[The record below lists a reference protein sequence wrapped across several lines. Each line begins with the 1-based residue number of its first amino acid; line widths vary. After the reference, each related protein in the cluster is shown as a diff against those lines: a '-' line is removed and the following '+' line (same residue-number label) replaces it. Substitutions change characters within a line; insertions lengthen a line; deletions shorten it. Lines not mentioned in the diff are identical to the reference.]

1 MEYSLNDLNQSSD
14 LNNINLKEVVEDLNL
29 IGFEVDNVFEET
41 FKVNSFYKNFRLLL
55 KIPANRED
63 LLTEHLL
70 TKELSDLFNFKKKEL
85 WKTLQPNYSNL
96 LKFQYSSSLIS
107 EKYPILSQVKN
118 IILYNIE
125 LENFEQFSSPLWLQE
140 KLKNFGKIVQGDI
153 RDLTEL
159 INLEWGN
166 SYLYYLNKKQINS
179 SFTIELLS
187 EETYLIDDFNTHIL
201 IPKNMIVLKNEKNQI
216 KTCLGYFPT
225 LEIIEENKKINI
237 QFSFYDIHANP
248 LNLNFLNSSFSSRLL
263 RKSFL
268 ENFRFGIQRFLT
280 LIKILNPNKAY
291 SIKLFS
297 TINSFVKLKQ
307 TKIIKLK
314 KHFFAFK

>member
-14 LNNINLKEVVEDLNL
+14 LNNINLKELVEDLNL
-29 IGFEVDNVFEET
+29 IGFEVDNVFEDT

-166 SYLYYLNKKQINS
+166 SYLYYLNKYS
-179 SFTIELLS
+179 SSVLIYIHFNIYILL
-187 EETYLIDDFNTHIL
+187 D
-201 IPKNMIVLKNEKNQI
+201 
-216 KTCLGYFPT
+216 
-225 LEIIEENKKINI
+225 II
-237 QFSFYDIHANP
+237 Y
-248 LNLNFLNSSFSSRLL
+248 
-263 RKSFL
+263 
-268 ENFRFGIQRFLT
+268 
-280 LIKILNPNKAY
+280 
-291 SIKLFS
+291 
-297 TINSFVKLKQ
+297 
-307 TKIIKLK
+307 
-314 KHFFAFK
+314 